1 MLLDAIADRML
12 PRRSW
17 RDGATRSWR
26 RSLAKTITWRL
37 FATFD
42 TFIITGLVT
51 GSLRWAG
58 SIVSIEIL
66 TKSALYLVHERAWAW
81 SGWGA
86 PPSRRC
92 G

>member
-1 MLLDAIADRML
+1 MFLGEIAARMNAG
-12 PRRSW
+12 RRPPAA
-17 RDGATRSWR
+17 ATLTWR
-26 RSLAKTITWRL
+26 RSLAKTVTWRL
-37 FATFD
+37 FATLD

-51 GSLRWAG
+51 GSLGWAG

-86 PPSRRC
+86 SPSRRC

>member
-1 MLLDAIADRML
+1 MLLDAVADCMV
-12 PRRSW
+12 PRRSS
-17 RDGATRSWR
+17 RDEATRSRR
-26 RSLAKTITWRL
+26 RSLAKTLTWRL

-42 TFIITGLVT
+42 IFITGLVT

-58 SIVSIEIL
+58 SIVSIEIP
-66 TKSALYLVHERAWAW
+66 TKSALYLVHERASAS

-86 PPSRRC
+86 SPSRRC